1 MTLKEHKNHYNVKF
15 LKGYGFSVNVKD
27 NKIVLKNCYDPFSE
41 PEVEE
46 WYVKNMPYEK
56 IVLSGKGYISTEAL
70 SLLSENNRNL
80 ILLDTYGKPVTY
92 LNPVMESLTATNY
105 RIGQYDT
112 FRNESKRNYLARQ
125 IVKAKLESQINFLKS
140 TNSQDVTKGKVHL
153 EDQRKHLDNISTPIR
168 NEAKTSR
175 IYFREFA
182 KLIPEKYRF
191 TSRNQSHI
199 RISKNNATDVI
210 NGLLNYGYAVLAGE
224 ISKFING
231 IGLDAYYGFYHKTHS
246 GFQPLVYD
254 MIEPFRWLVEY
265 SVYKLANNINTKQTI
280 KLKDYAVTREGKVVM
295 DYNLI
300 RRFLEMLER
309 AFQKERRYDFRHGAK
324 TEDGL
329 KSCQEITIVK
339 IAVQNLADYCI
350 NKRQTFEIMR
360 T

>member
-1 MTLKEHKNHYNVKF
+1 MTLKGGTNHYNVKF
-15 LKGYGFSVNVKD
+15 LKGYGFSINVKD
-27 NKIVLKNCYDPFSE
+27 SKIILKNNYDPFKES
-41 PEVEE
+41 EVEE

-80 ILLDTYGKPVTY
+80 ILLDTYGKPISY

-112 FRNESKRNYLARQ
+112 FRSESKRNYLARQ
-125 IVKAKLESQINFLKS
+125 IVKAKLESQTNFLKS
-140 TNSQDVTKGKVHL
+140 TNNQEVSKGISQL
-153 EDQRKHLDNISTPIR
+153 EVQRKHLDNISTAIKS
-168 NEAKTSR
+168 EAKTSR

-182 KLIPEKYRF
+182 KLIPEKYGF
-191 TSRNQSHI
+191 QSRNQSHI

-231 IGLDAYYGFYHKTHS
+231 IGLDTYYGFYHKTHS

-254 MIEPFRWLVEY
+254 IIEPFRWLVEY
-265 SVYKLANNINTKQTI
+265 SVYKLANSITTNQTI
-280 KLKDYAVTREGKVVM
+280 KLKDYAVTRDGKVVM

-300 RRFLEMLER
+300 RRFLELLER
-309 AFQKERRYDFRHGAK
+309 TFQKERRYEFRHGAK

-339 IAVQNLADYCI
+339 ITIQNLADYCI
-350 NKRQTFEIMR
+350 RKQNRFELN
-360 T
+360 

>member
-1 MTLKEHKNHYNVKF
+1 MTLKGNQNHYNVKF

-27 NKIVLKNCYDPFSE
+27 NKIVLKNSYDPFKE
-41 PEVEE
+41 PEIEE

-80 ILLDTYGKPVTY
+80 ILLDTYGRPVTY
-92 LNPVMESLTATNY
+92 LNPVMDSLTSTNY

-140 TNSQDVTKGKVHL
+140 TNNQDLSKGIVQL
-153 EDQRKHLDNISTPIR
+153 EEQRKYLDNSSTPIR

-175 IYFREFA
+175 IYFSEFA
-182 KLIPEKYRF
+182 KLIPEKF
-191 TSRNQSHI
+191 GFQSRNQSHI

-254 MIEPFRWLVEY
+254 IIEPFRWLVEY
-265 SVYKLANNINTKQTI
+265 SVYKLANSINTNQTI
-280 KLKDYAVTREGKVVM
+280 KVKDYAVTREGKVVM

-300 RRFLEMLER
+300 RRFLELLER
-309 AFQKERRYDFRHGAK
+309 TFQKERRYDFRHGMK
-324 TEDGL
+324 TYDGL
-329 KSCQEITIVK
+329 KSCQEITISK
-339 IAVQNLADYCI
+339 IVVQNLAEYCI
-350 NKRQTFEIMR
+350 GKRKTFEI
-360 T
+360 